1 MEQKYVIIDY
11 IPNKKELRDL
21 PVDVTFSYSLEEM
34 IIDIITI
41 ADKKGLNVL
50 YDEDIEQLDD
60 ELAVYPIENRFDIE
74 SEKELIRDAVIKAN
88 E

>member
-34 IIDIITI
+34 ITDIITI

-50 YDEDIEQLDD
+50 Y
-60 ELAVYPIENRFDIE
+60 
-74 SEKELIRDAVIKAN
+74 EKDNDGVRKILEEYYHKGVM
-88 E
+88 

>member
-21 PVDVTFSYSLEEM
+21 PVDVTFSYSLDEM
-34 IIDIITI
+34 ITDVITI

-50 YDEDIEQLDD
+50 YDDDIEQLDD

-74 SEKELIRDAVIKAN
+74 FEKELIRDAVMKAN

>member
-74 SEKELIRDAVIKAN
+74 SEKELIRDAVMKAN
-88 E
+88 